1 MAARWAL
8 VVAWMCVV
16 FIASSI
22 SDLGRAKRVPDWIS
36 HPIEYGA
43 GAVLLCR
50 ALEGQ
55 RRRPVT
61 HSILSTGSTR
71 LTPSTLSTDSTLSTR
86 STPLSLSTALTA
98 TLLVTAYG
106 VTDEYH
112 QSFVP
117 GRTADPADVVKDLA
131 GAVVACALY
140 RRWTSRDSEAP
151 RRESGAPDPGP
162 PAPAVSQESRAPRS
176 REGSR

>member
-1 MAARWAL
+1 MS
-8 VVAWMCVV
+8 VV
-16 FIASSI
+16 FAGSSI

-55 RRRPVT
+55 RRRA
-61 HSILSTGSTR
+61 
-71 LTPSTLSTDSTLSTR
+71 
-86 STPLSLSTALTA
+86 LSLSPALTA
-98 TLLVTAYG
+98 TLLVTVYG
-106 VTDEYH
+106 MTDEYH

-117 GRTADPADVVKDLA
+117 GRTADPADVLKDLG
-131 GAVVACALY
+131 GAALACVIY

-151 RRESGAPDPGP
+151 LRESGAPDPATP
-162 PAPAVSQESRAPRS
+162 TPAVSQESTAASS